1 MDGDKTECGGGIKQ
15 LTAGFPVNKVPMP
28 MEPESEIQPARSA
41 RPGAGGNPVIRA
53 LQDFASSVPP
63 TGETLSGDPVVRAKQ
78 IVTHASLKAAAVSA
92 GLALPPGPAGL
103 LTVLPDLVAIW
114 KLQQQMVA
122 DIAGCFGKQALLSP
136 QLMVY
141 CMFRHGAAMVMR
153 DIVVRAGERLL
164 VRQASLRVIQN
175 VLQKVGVKVTQRLV
189 GKSITR
195 WLPVLGPVLV
205 GGYALFDTRQVGRTA
220 IDTFRRDIGALEGP
234 GEDPACLV

>member
-1 MDGDKTECGGGIKQ
+1 
-15 LTAGFPVNKVPMP
+15 
-28 MEPESEIQPARSA
+28 MEPESEIQPARIE
-41 RPGAGGNPVIRA
+41 PHHTGGNPVIRA

-63 TGETLSGDPVVRAKQ
+63 AGETLSGDPVVRAKQ
-78 IVTHASLKAAAVSA
+78 IVNHASLKAAAISA

-103 LTVLPDLVAIW
+103 LTILPDLVAIW

-122 DIAGCFGKQALLSP
+122 DIAGCFGKQA
-136 QLMVY
+136 QLNQRLMIY

-164 VRQASLRVIQN
+164 VRQASLKVIQT
-175 VLQKVGVKVTQRLV
+175 VLKKVGVKVTQRLV
-189 GKSITR
+189 GKSVTR

-220 IDTFRRDIGALEGP
+220 LDTFRRDIGGLDGP
-234 GEDPACLV
+234 GEDPAGLV